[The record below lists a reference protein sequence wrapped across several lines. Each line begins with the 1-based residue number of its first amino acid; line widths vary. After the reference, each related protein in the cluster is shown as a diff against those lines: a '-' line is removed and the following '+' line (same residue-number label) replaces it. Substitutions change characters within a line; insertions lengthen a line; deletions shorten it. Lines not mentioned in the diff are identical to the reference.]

1 MKNYFL
7 VLLSLLVSSGL
18 MAQGERKD
26 KTAVTYEELY
36 DEPYSVNKLFI
47 GFQPMYGELF
57 VTNPT
62 AGFGVDVSYYYA
74 DKADFKVQYRKT
86 YSQKFFDYA
95 RDIAEKNSDVDNK
108 TLPFSYIELGGTYH
122 IRDFESSSKT
132 KMFLYKKSYKGNKWA
147 ARVPLSADV
156 PCKVRKIYGA
166 RLGGIAWKSTV
177 DVGRVLEDQ
186 GLANAD
192 LIDDEGNGLPQTFN
206 NGVKEVNLDAFSNIN
221 SLGGYVGGSITLIKN
236 VAVDFDKYEE
246 GIDDLIFT
254 AYFDVLF
261 AASNKIDDIVYT
273 SDQTRI
279 YSVEAID
286 TNPIGFRLGMEGKF
300 NRMFSW
306 SYGGELGYR
315 PGIKGSGFFAL
326 LKISFPV
333 FGTNLDYKVESF
345 GK

>member
-7 VLLSLLVSSGL
+7 VLLALLVSSGIF
-18 MAQGERKD
+18 AQGERKD

-36 DEPYSVNKLFI
+36 DEPYSVNKLFV

-74 DKADFKVQYRKT
+74 DKADFKFQYRKT

-95 RDIAEKNSDVDNK
+95 RDIADKNSDVDNK

-132 KMFLYKKSYKGNKWA
+132 KMFLYKKSYKGNRWA

-166 RLGGIAWKSTV
+166 RLGGITWKSTV

-186 GLANAD
+186 GLSNAD
-192 LIDDEGNGLPQTFN
+192 LIDDE
-206 NGVKEVNLDAFSNIN
+206 
-221 SLGGYVGGSITLIKN
+221 VGAPYRS
-236 VAVDFDKYEE
+236 E
-246 GIDDLIFT
+246 DDLDRF
-254 AYFDVLF
+254 AMFDG
-261 AASNKIDDIVYT
+261 DGG
-273 SDQTRI
+273 
-279 YSVEAID
+279 EEH
-286 TNPIGFRLGMEGKF
+286 FRLQS
-300 NRMFSW
+300 NDI
-306 SYGGELGYR
+306 ELTLEVVKA
-315 PGIKGSGFFAL
+315 PS
-326 LKISFPV
+326 PV
-333 FGTNLDYKVESF
+333 RV
-345 GK
+345 